1 MKSFVSLI
9 MPNLVKFEP
18 QQLQAIELYASDPSL
33 TLKEVS
39 AIVKVNVKTVTRW
52 MSNPDF
58 LDNLYKRYMEV
69 SGKEL
74 PSVIHAMINEAKTG
88 NVQAGRLVL
97 EHFGKLENKIKV
109 QVQSN
114 FERFIEVDAEETDFI
129 EVSEENKK
137 DFDIIAEHIVDK
149 EVKLPPRNPINDFPK
164 KREKDEKKRVSSLR
178 HSEVKK
184 VREANYQHNAY
195 ELRKRA
201 KKVGLDLLPP
211 GRHSK
216 GERDAWLKK
225 LEKLES
231 K

>member
-69 SGKEL
+69 SGREL

-129 EVSEENKK
+129 DVSEENKK

-149 EVKLPPRNPINDFPK
+149 EVKLPPRNPINDFP
-164 KREKDEKKRVSSLR
+164 
-178 HSEVKK
+178 
-184 VREANYQHNAY
+184 NYQHNAY

>member
-1 MKSFVSLI
+1 MSMKLMKNEKKRVIETYCKS
-9 MPNLVKFEP
+9 PNITMKDL
-18 QQLQAIELYASDPSL
+18 AIKCNTNYQTLMNWMHDP
-33 TLKEVS
+33 TF
-39 AIVKVNVKTVTRW
+39 I
-52 MSNPDF
+52 DQI
-58 LDNLYKRYMEV
+58 YKRYMEV
-69 SGKEL
+69 AGIEL
-74 PSVIHAMINEAKTG
+74 PNVVGAMIREAKTG

-129 EVSEENKK
+129 DVSEENKK